1 MAAKCCIHPPLLDG
15 DEDMEILDLIMI
27 PELHLHL
34 GMVNRIAHVLNE
46 RWGENLFYRWCAEK
60 NIFVKDYRS
69 IQVQTCPN
77 LSKLAQTCVNLPKL
91 AQTCPK
97 MSNFPFPLFFHCFDK
112 KMGMKKDLAWLW

>member
-77 LSKLAQTCVNLPKL
+77 LPKLVQTCPNLPKL

-97 MSNFPFPLFFHCFDK
+97 MSKLVQMCC
-112 KMGMKKDLAWLW
+112 GLGLTS